1 MVDYFQGFQ
10 QGKCAF
16 PSGNL
21 DMFAA
26 GIGTGGTLTGVARK
40 LKEKCPNV
48 KARHQSRI
56 VLLASR
62 RKCLQFC
69 QHGGAVCYRL
79 WPWTLRA
86 LCSFSQTTSKKP
98 VMKWR
103 DWDTALVPKSWTN
116 QWVGLTP
123 VFPSSRV
130 EQTLRV
136 YVCVCVSSCCLS
148 SASKQPVQLI
158 DYFYKVEDEETF
170 HMSRKLIRDEGLLC
184 GRLDRLLTLS
194 LQALFARDCDP
205 LGRLPAGGSSGSAV
219 AAALKAAHQ
228 LKEGQGC
235 VVILTDSVR
244 NYVWVALLFFLSHLD
259 ASPEI
264 RPLLWNFLQV
274 QVSEWQ
280 MDVWKRFPDPRGPSG
295 AQALVGNQAPS
306 TNPNQEGGFDDIF
319 HLFKGGGG

>member
-136 YVCVCVSSCCLS
+136 CVCVCVCMCVCVSRPAACHPLQNNLCSSSITSTKWKTRRPSTCP
-148 SASKQPVQLI
+148 ASWSET
-158 DYFYKVEDEETF
+158 KVSCVVGSTACWLCRF
-170 HMSRKLIRDEGLLC
+170 RLCSLVTVTLLAA
-184 GRLDRLLTLS
+184 S
-194 LQALFARDCDP
+194 LQAAA
-205 LGRLPAGGSSGSAV
+205 PAQPWQQHWRQLISWRKVRAAWSSWP
-219 AAALKAAHQ
+219 
-228 LKEGQGC
+228 
-235 VVILTDSVR
+235 T
-244 NYVWVALLFFLSHLD
+244 
-259 ASPEI
+259 
-264 RPLLWNFLQV
+264 
-274 QVSEWQ
+274 
-280 MDVWKRFPDPRGPSG
+280 PSG
-295 AQALVGNQAPS
+295 TTCES
-306 TNPNQEGGFDDIF
+306 RCSSSYHI
-319 HLFKGGGG
+319 